1 MPKLSDTI
9 LVILSNAA
17 KRDERLVLPL
27 SKSLKG
33 GVKAATPVLKDLLKK
48 KLIVEQTAAA
58 SMPLWREE
66 GDNRFTLVITDAG
79 MTAIGLG
86 KGDESPKVA
95 KGPKKAV
102 PVKPAA
108 KGSKPG
114 PKPARVEAPDT
125 SKIDL
130 LKTMLGSKNGMTV
143 PEASKATGW
152 LTHSV
157 RGVMSGVLKKKL
169 GLKIESQKVEGRGRV
184 YRLA

>member
-1 MPKLSDTI
+1 MPKLSDTV

-17 KRDERLVLPL
+17 KRDERVIFPLP
-27 SKSLKG
+27 KSLKG
-33 GVKAATPVLKDLLKK
+33 GVKSATPILKDLLKK
-48 KLIVEQTAAA
+48 KLIVEQTATA
-58 SMPLWREE
+58 SMPNWREE

-86 KGDESPKVA
+86 KGDDS
-95 KGPKKAV
+95 
-102 PVKPAA
+102 
-108 KGSKPG
+108 
-114 PKPARVEAPDT
+114 PKPAKGLKKATAAKPAGKASKRGQKPARDKAPGT

-130 LKTMLGSKNGMTV
+130 LKTMLGSKSGMTV

-152 LTHSV
+152 LMHSV

-169 GLKIESQKVEGRGRV
+169 GLKIDSQKVEGRGRV

>member
-1 MPKLSDTI
+1 MAKLSDTV

-27 SKSLKG
+27 PKSLKG
-33 GVKAATPVLKDLLKK
+33 GLKAATPVLKGLLKK
-48 KLIVEQTAAA
+48 KLINELNAMP
-58 SMPLWREE
+58 SMPVWRED
-66 GDNRFTLVITDAG
+66 GADRFTLVITDVG
-79 MTAIGLG
+79 MKAIGLG
-86 KGDESPKVA
+86 EGSESPKPA
-95 KGPKKAV
+95 KGRQAAS
-102 PVKPAA
+102 KPAG
-108 KGSKPG
+108 KGTKRAS
-114 PKPARVEAPDT
+114 KPAREKDTGT

-130 LKTMLGSKNGMTV
+130 LKSMLGSKSGMTV

-169 GLKIESQKVEGRGRV
+169 GLKIDSEKVEGRGRV

>member
-9 LVILSNAA
+9 LVTLSNAA

-27 SKSLKG
+27 PKSLKG
-33 GVKAATPVLKDLLKK
+33 GVKAATSVLKDLLKR
-48 KLIVEQTAAA
+48 KLIVEQTATS
-58 SMPLWREE
+58 SMPVWREE

-79 MTAIGLG
+79 MAAIGLG
-86 KGDESPKVA
+86 KGDESPKPA
-95 KGPKKAV
+95 KGPKKAAAS
-102 PVKPAA
+102 KPAGKAA
-108 KGSKPG
+108 KGGK
-114 PKPARVEAPDT
+114 KPAREKDSGT

-130 LKTMLGSKNGMTV
+130 LRTMLGSKGGMTV

-169 GLKIESQKVEGRGRV
+169 GLKIDSEKVEGRGRV